1 MEKPSLD
8 LYDHGI
14 GGEIRIPVNRK
25 PSRHQFSMNRLFIL
39 ILAALSSSLVAAEK
53 TNIVL
58 ILADD
63 LGYSD
68 LGCYGGEIKTPVLD
82 ALAEGGLK
90 MTQLYNSARC
100 CPTRASLMT
109 GLYPHK
115 AGVGF
120 MTADNGKS
128 GYRGFLN
135 DHCVTTASLLRDNGY
150 KTYLAGKWHLR
161 GKGNLE
167 CTPTARGFDEFY
179 GPFHDYASFY
189 REDIYHRLPADRPK
203 LKTKQPFYATDAIT
217 DYALHFLDDARKES
231 SPYFLYL
238 AYNAPHFPLQAPK
251 ELIDKYISNYEKGW
265 DQIRVERFNK
275 MLKLGLIPEDL
286 KLSPRG
292 LVPEVPNRN
301 RGSAY
306 FGKTIPLW
314 DGLSSDRKAD
324 LTRRMAT
331 YAAMVEIVDQNIGRV
346 VDDLKKNGEFDRT
359 CIFFLSDNGA
369 CAEWDPHGFDN
380 NPYPNN
386 KLYRDSELDLMGQKD
401 TFHSYGTGWANACNT
416 PFNSYKH
423 YTYEGGISSPAII
436 HFPDQ
441 LKGQGTIQRQSA
453 HVMDVAAT
461 ILDIAGAN
469 YPKNRS
475 GKEINPLQGRSLLPM
490 IQGNAMEGRTLYFE
504 HEGNRAV
511 RDKKWKIVYS
521 NYTQKW
527 ELYDIIKDRSETND
541 LASNHP
547 EIVSELAEKWDKWA
561 AENFVLPSKIK
572 LKAKGMPT
580 IYYMKETPP
589 PAK

>member
-1 MEKPSLD
+1 
-8 LYDHGI
+8 
-14 GGEIRIPVNRK
+14 
-25 PSRHQFSMNRLFIL
+25 MNRLLIL
-39 ILAALSSSLVAAEK
+39 ILVSLGSSLVAAEK
-53 TNIVL
+53 TNVIL

-68 LGCYGGEIKTPVLD
+68 LGCYGGEIHTPVLD
-82 ALAEGGLK
+82 TLAEGGLK

-120 MTADNGKS
+120 MTADNDKP

-135 DHCVTTASLLRDNGY
+135 EHCVTTASLLRDHGY

-167 CTPTARGFDEFY
+167 CTPTARGFDEFF
-179 GPFHDYASFY
+179 GPFHDYSSFY

-203 LKTKQPFYATDAIT
+203 LNHKQPFYATDAIT
-217 DYALHFLDDARKES
+217 DYALHFLDDARKEDA
-231 SPYFLYL
+231 PYFLYL

-251 ELIDKYISNYEKGW
+251 ELIDKYINTYEKGW
-265 DQIRVERFNK
+265 DQIRTERYRR
-275 MLKLGLIPEDL
+275 MLKTGLTPGDL

-301 RGSAY
+301 KDSEY

-314 DGLSSDRKAD
+314 DSLEPDRKAD

-346 VDDLKKNGEFDRT
+346 IDNLKENGEFDRT

-380 NPYPNN
+380 NPYPKN
-386 KLYRDSELDLMGQKD
+386 KLYRGSELDLIGQKD

-416 PFNSYKH
+416 PLNSYKH

-441 LKGQGTIQRQSA
+441 LQAHGTIQRQPA
-453 HVMDVAAT
+453 HVIDISAT
-461 ILDIAGAN
+461 VLDIAGAD
-469 YPKNRS
+469 YPSSRN
-475 GKEINPLQGRSLLPM
+475 GKDIYPLQGRSLLPM
-490 IQGNAMEGRTLYFE
+490 IQGKTTEDRTLYFE

-511 RDKKWKIVYS
+511 RSGKWKIVYT
-521 NYTQKW
+521 NYTRQW
-527 ELYDIIKDRSETND
+527 ELYDINRDRSETAN
-541 LASNHP
+541 LASTHP
-547 EIVSELAEKWDKWA
+547 EIVSELAAQWDHWA
-561 AENFVLPSKIK
+561 GENFVLPSKIK
-572 LKAKGMPT
+572 LKTTGMPT
-580 IYYMKETPP
+580 IYYMKED
-589 PAK
+589 PATAH